1 MGAGDE
7 GGEDVMAMAG
17 SAADELY
24 TLRDSFFPADILE
37 KDSKLK
43 SLADSALQILDAVP
57 EAKRTSPLQR
67 ASFEYL
73 RGKILDVFPVY
84 RKEAEDHLSKA
95 VKLNPSLSDAWL
107 CLGNCIWKKGDL
119 ASARNCFSLG
129 LSKAPNKKI
138 LCQLS
143 MLERK
148 LAQGNGH
155 TLQLKTFDS
164 ISKILRTKLKVWKKA
179 FGLPKERS
187 PWMLRMEILGVNCLG
202 NACLTSFFV
211 NGVPDYNRL
220 FQSIKAYQNAA
231 NKYLQNYQRALTG
244 FEAAALKDP
253 GLNAFEEVRKIVN
266 VLDKIED
273 AMKVQFRKK
282 NKDPPSSLFAE
293 VSKSSSQGRATI
305 KTLAEGQNKS
315 VALTGRVLHF
325 LKHDDAP
332 PLYYIVCDSEQNCFV
347 LSIYGLHSN
356 ALKEGDWV
364 TLLEP
369 YHQSV
374 DFSWKNKHYGF
385 SSIRVDFMGQLLV
398 NGKAPSA
405 HLAVQSMIQAQHKP
419 S

>member
-148 LAQGNGH
+148 LAQDSANQAEGVEESIRLAKRAIAMDVKDGN
-155 TLQLKTFDS
+155 S
-164 ISKILRTKLKVWKKA
+164 WY
-179 FGLPKERS
+179 
-187 PWMLRMEILGVNCLG
+187 CLG